1 MNGINNA
8 QSVFDFEEQQL
19 SSFATF
25 SKNTRGRLR
34 KVEECDIRTPFSR
47 DRDRITHSKAF
58 RRLMHKTQVFLT
70 PEGDHYRTR
79 LTHTFEVTQI
89 ARVIARAI
97 GLNEDLTEAAA
108 LGHDL
113 GHTPF
118 GHAGE
123 RLLNK
128 IYEGGFAHYEQ
139 SLRVVDLLE
148 NNGAGLNLTYEV
160 RDAIRNHSGSNRALT
175 PEGRIIKFADRI
187 AYINHDIDDA
197 IRAGI
202 MKSEDIPRD
211 LRQILGDT
219 HGVRIN
225 TLVMDTI
232 FNSRDGEICM
242 SPEISDAMSRLR
254 EFMFEAVYKNPVAK
268 GEEEKADVMLT
279 HLYEYFYRYPEKLP
293 AEYKRY
299 LDFCPK
305 GRVVCD
311 YISSMTDRY
320 AVRMFNELFVPKVWQ
335 RL

>member
-1 MNGINNA
+1 MNKINDA
-8 QSVFDFEEQQL
+8 ESVFGFEQQRL
-19 SSFATF
+19 CEFATL
-25 SKNTRGRLR
+25 SCNTKGRLR
-34 KVEECDIRTPFSR
+34 PMKECDVRTPFSR

-89 ARVIARAI
+89 ARVIARALS
-97 GLNEDLTEAAA
+97 LNEDLTEAAA

-123 RLLNK
+123 RLLNSV
-128 IYEGGFAHYEQ
+128 YEGGFAHYEQ

-148 NNGAGLNLTYEV
+148 NNGMGLNLTYEV
-160 RDAIRNHSGSNRALT
+160 RDAIRNHSGANHALT

-197 IRAGI
+197 VRAGI
-202 MKSEDIPRD
+202 LKSEDIPHD

-225 TLVMDTI
+225 TLVMDII
-232 FNSRDGEICM
+232 FNSKNGEIQM
-242 SPEISDAMSRLR
+242 SPEINDAMNRLR
-254 EFMFEAVYKNPVAK
+254 EFMFEAVYKNPQAK
-268 GEEEKADVMLT
+268 GEEEKANVMLS
-279 HLYEYFYRYPEKLP
+279 HLYEHFYTYPEKLP
-293 AEYKRY
+293 CEYLGY
-299 LDFCPK
+299 LDVYPK

-320 AVRMFNELFVPKVWQ
+320 AVRVFNELFVPKVWN

>member
-1 MNGINNA
+1 MHSVNDV
-8 QSVFDFEEQQL
+8 QSIYEYEEKHLSRFATL
-19 SSFATF
+19 SSQ
-25 SKNTRGRLR
+25 TRGRQR
-34 KVEECDIRTPFSR
+34 PMEECDIRTPFSR

-89 ARVIARAI
+89 ARVIARALY
-97 GLNEDLTEAAA
+97 LNEDLVEAAA

-123 RLLNK
+123 RLLNSV
-128 IYEGGFAHYEQ
+128 YEGGFAHYEQ

-148 NNGAGLNLTYEV
+148 NNGKGLNLTYEV
-160 RDAIRNHSGSNRALT
+160 RDAIRNHSGNNRALT
-175 PEGRIIKFADRI
+175 PEGRILKFADRI

-225 TLVMDTI
+225 TLVRDTI
-232 FNSRDGEICM
+232 FNSTDGEIRM
-242 SPEISDAMSRLR
+242 SPEISDAMNRLR
-254 EFMFEAVYKNPVAK
+254 EFMFEAVYKNPEAK
-268 GEEEKADVMLT
+268 GEEEKANVMLT
-279 HLYEYFYRYPEKLP
+279 YLYEYFYKHVEKLP
-293 AEYKRY
+293 LEYRQY
-299 LDFCPK
+299 LNFSPK

-320 AVRMFNELFVPKVWQ
+320 AVRMFNELFIPKVWQ

>member
-1 MNGINNA
+1 MYKVNDA
-8 QSVFDFEEQQL
+8 DSVFGFEAQRL
-19 SSFATF
+19 SEFATL
-25 SKNTRGRLR
+25 SRNTKGRLR
-34 KVEECDIRTPFSR
+34 PMQECDIRTPFSR

-89 ARVIARAI
+89 ARVIARAL

-123 RLLNK
+123 RLLNSV
-128 IYEGGFAHYEQ
+128 YEGGFAHYEQ
-139 SLRVVDLLE
+139 SLRVADLLE
-148 NNGAGLNLTYEV
+148 NNGMGLNLTYEV
-160 RDAIRNHSGSNRALT
+160 RDAIRNHSGSNRAIT

-202 MKSEDIPRD
+202 MKSDDIPRD

-225 TLVMDTI
+225 TLVRDTI
-232 FNSRDGEICM
+232 FNSKGAEIRM
-242 SPEISDAMSRLR
+242 SPEIDDAMNRLR

-268 GEEEKADVMLT
+268 GEEEKANVMLT
-279 HLYEYFYRYPEKLP
+279 HLYEHFYRYPEKLP
-293 AEYKRY
+293 PEYRNY
-299 LDFCPK
+299 LDRFPK

-320 AVRMFNELFVPKVWQ
+320 AVRTFNELFVPKVW
-335 RL
+335 RRV

>member
-1 MNGINNA
+1 MYKINDA
-8 QSVFDFEEQQL
+8 ESIFGFEEKRL
-19 SSFATF
+19 SEYATL
-25 SKNTRGRLR
+25 SRNTKGRLHPMTG
-34 KVEECDIRTPFSR
+34 CDLRTPFSR

-89 ARVIARAI
+89 ARVIARAL
-97 GLNEDLTEAAA
+97 GLNEDLTEAAS

-123 RLLNK
+123 RLLNSV
-128 IYEGGFAHYEQ
+128 YEGGFAHYEQ

-148 NNGAGLNLTYEV
+148 NNGIGLNLTYEV
-160 RDAIRNHSGSNRALT
+160 RDAIRNHSGSNRAQT

-202 MKSEDIPRD
+202 MKSEDIPSD
-211 LRQILGDT
+211 LRMILGDT

-225 TLVMDTI
+225 TLVRDVI
-232 FNSRDGEICM
+232 FNSEKGEIKM
-242 SPEISDAMSRLR
+242 SPEINDAMNRLR
-254 EFMFEAVYKNPVAK
+254 EFMFEAVYKNPQAK
-268 GEEEKADVMLT
+268 GEEEKANVMLT
-279 HLYEYFYRYPEKLP
+279 HLYEHFYRYPEKLP
-293 AEYKRY
+293 TEYLGY
-299 LDFCPK
+299 LDIYPK

-320 AVRMFNELFVPKVWQ
+320 AVRVFNELFVPKVWN